1 MRKKGVLYLIPAL
14 IGNSATDF
22 ALPPSTQAV
31 VNDIRF
37 YAVENLR
44 SARRFLSKLKISTP
58 INDLEFAE
66 LNKRTP
72 TNEIEEIVAQL
83 TNGNNVG
90 VISESGCPGVA
101 DPGAEVV
108 SLAHEKGIK
117 IVPMVGPS
125 SILLALM
132 ASGMNGQNFVFH
144 GYLPKEKHKRIKS
157 IVEVEKQ
164 AFDKNQ
170 TQIFMEAP
178 YRNMPLLE
186 DVIKHCKEST
196 RLCIATSITSSDE
209 KIVTRSI
216 AHWRSTVPNIN
227 KKPTI
232 FLLSS

>member
-1 MRKKGVLYLIPAL
+1 MSKKGVLYLIPAL
-14 IGNSATDF
+14 IGDSSTDF
-22 ALPPSTQAV
+22 ALPSSTQAV

-58 INDLEFAE
+58 ISELEFAE

-72 TNEIEEIVAQL
+72 TNEIEAIVAQL
-83 TNGNNVG
+83 VKGTSVG
-90 VISESGCPGVA
+90 VISEAGCPAIA
-101 DPGAEVV
+101 DPGATIVG
-108 SLAHEKGIK
+108 LAHEKGIK

-144 GYLPKEKHKRIKS
+144 GYLPKEKHKRIRS
-157 IVEVEKQ
+157 IAEVEKQ
-164 AFDKNQ
+164 AYDNEQ

-196 RLCIATSITSSDE
+196 RLCVATSITSSDE
-209 KIVTRSI
+209 RIVTRTI
-216 AHWRSTVPNIN
+216 AQWRENIPNIN

>member
-1 MRKKGVLYLIPAL
+1 
-14 IGNSATDF
+14 
-22 ALPPSTQAV
+22 
-31 VNDIRF
+31 
-37 YAVENLR
+37 
-44 SARRFLSKLKISTP
+44 
-58 INDLEFAE
+58 
-66 LNKRTP
+66 
-72 TNEIEEIVAQL
+72 
-83 TNGNNVG
+83 
-90 VISESGCPGVA
+90 
-101 DPGAEVV
+101 
-108 SLAHEKGIK
+108 
-117 IVPMVGPS
+117 MVGPC

-216 AHWRSTVPNIN
+216 AHWRRNIPNIN

>member
-1 MRKKGVLYLIPAL
+1 MSKKGILYLIPAL
-14 IGNSATDF
+14 IGDSPTDF
-22 ALPPSTQAV
+22 ALPASTQAV

-58 INDLEFAE
+58 INELEFAE

-72 TNEIEEIVAQL
+72 SNEVETILAQL
-83 TNGNNVG
+83 LNGSNVG
-90 VISESGCPGVA
+90 VISEAGCPGVA
-101 DPGAEVV
+101 DPGASIV
-108 SLAHEKGIK
+108 SLAHDKGIRV
-117 IVPMVGPS
+117 VPMVGPS

-157 IVEVEKQ
+157 IVEVEKM
-164 AFDKNQ
+164 AYDLNQ

-178 YRNMPLLE
+178 YRNMPLVE
-186 DVIKHCKEST
+186 DVIKHCNEET
-196 RLCIATSITSSDE
+196 RLCVATSITSSDE
-209 KIVTRSI
+209 RIVTRTI
-216 AHWRSTVPNIN
+216 AQWRKNIPNIN

>member
-14 IGNSATDF
+14 IGDSATDF

-90 VISESGCPGVA
+90 VISEAGCPGVA
-101 DPGAEVV
+101 DPGAEIV

-117 IVPMVGPS
+117 IVPMVGPC

-196 RLCIATSITSSDE
+196 QLCIATSITSSDE

-216 AHWRSTVPNIN
+216 AHWRRNIPNIN

>member
-1 MRKKGVLYLIPAL
+1 MSKKGVLYLIPAL
-14 IGNSATDF
+14 IGDSATDY
-22 ALPPSTQAV
+22 ALPSSTQDV

-37 YAVENLR
+37 FAVENIR

-72 TNEIEEIVAQL
+72 ANEIEQILVQL
-83 TNGNNVG
+83 IHGKNVG
-90 VISESGCPGVA
+90 VISEAGCPAVA
-101 DPGAEVV
+101 DPGADLVC
-108 SLAHEKGIK
+108 LAHEKGIK
-117 IVPMVGPS
+117 IVPMIGPS

-157 IVEVEKQ
+157 IVAVEKL
-164 AFDKNQ
+164 ACERNQ

-178 YRNMPLLE
+178 YRNQPLL
-186 DVIKHCKEST
+186 DDIVKHCKEET
-196 RLCIATSITSSDE
+196 LLCLATSITSSDE

-216 AHWRSTVPNIN
+216 SQWRKNIPNIN